1 MKKAVNLISQLFFMY
16 FFIISFSGRKIF
28 DDSAVL

>member
-1 MKKAVNLISQLFFMY
+1 MKKAVNLISQLFLY
-16 FFIISFSGRKIF
+16 FFIISFPDRKIF